1 MAWMYDLHLYG
12 RYYTRNRERRF
23 MDLDVTVP
31 DFDLRDQALVN
42 RLAAMNYPDADPNDI
57 DAQVSIKR
65 KYWK

>member
-1 MAWMYDLHLYG
+1 
-12 RYYTRNRERRF
+12 